1 MGATRL
7 IMDRKFVKVLLTG
20 ATGFIGAAILRR
32 LSRED
37 LSIRVLVR
45 ETSDRAHLRNVDTEI
60 SVGDL
65 GDKTSLRN
73 ALRDCDALIH
83 TAADYRLW
91 TTDPSSM
98 IASNITGTANV
109 LSAAGE
115 AGVANIVYTSSVAA
129 LGGATGDEPATEATP
144 SKLED
149 KIGTYKRSKFLAEQE
164 ALRLHRAQGLPVK
177 IVNPSAPIGPGDIK
191 PTPTGRLVVEAAK
204 GKVPAYVDSGLNV
217 VHVDDVAEG
226 HWLALH
232 NGVAGEKYI
241 LGGDNLTL
249 LEILTHIA
257 NFAGVR
263 PPMIRVPHNIVLPVA
278 YISEAWAKWVTGK
291 EPFTTV
297 DGVNMSRKPMYFS
310 SKKAIDDLGY
320 APRPTIAAFQERID
334 WFRSHGYLD

>member
-1 MGATRL
+1 
-7 IMDRKFVKVLLTG
+7 MDRKFVKVLLTG
-20 ATGFIGAAILRR
+20 ATGFVGAAILRR

-37 LSIRVLVR
+37 LSLRVFVR
-45 ETSDRAHLRNVDTEI
+45 ETSDRAHLRDFDTEI
-60 SVGDL
+60 CVGDL
-65 GDKTSLRN
+65 GDKPSLRR

-83 TAADYRLW
+83 TAAEYRLW
-91 TTDPSSM
+91 TTDPNSM
-98 IASNITGTANV
+98 IASNITGTANI
-109 LSAAGE
+109 LAAAGE
-115 AGVANIVYTSSVAA
+115 AGVSNIVYTSSVAA
-129 LGGATGDEPATEATP
+129 LGRATGDEPATEETP

-177 IVNPSAPIGPGDIK
+177 IVNPSAPIGPGDIR

-204 GKVPAYVDSGLNV
+204 GKVPAYVNTGLNV

-241 LGGDNLTL
+241 LGGNNLTL
-249 LEILTHIA
+249 FEILTHIA
-257 NFAGVR
+257 NCAGGR

-297 DGVNMSRKPMYFS
+297 DGVNMSRRPMYFS
-310 SKKAIDDLGY
+310 SKKAIDELGY
-320 APRPTIAAFQERID
+320 TPRPIIAAFQESID
-334 WFRSHGYLD
+334 WFRTHGYLG

>member
-1 MGATRL
+1 M
-7 IMDRKFVKVLLTG
+7 VVQVLLTG

-37 LSIRVLVR
+37 LAIRVLVR
-45 ETSDRAHLRNVDTEI
+45 ETSDRSHLKNIETEI
-60 SVGDL
+60 CVGDL
-65 GDKTSLRN
+65 GDKASLQN
-73 ALRDCDALIH
+73 AMKGCDALIH
-83 TAADYRLW
+83 TAAEYRLW
-91 TTDPSSM
+91 TSDPNGM
-98 IASNITGTANV
+98 VASNITGTANI

-115 AGVANIVYTSSVAA
+115 AGVSNIVYTSSVAA
-129 LGGATGDEPATEATP
+129 LGKAAEGEPVTESTP

-149 KIGTYKRSKFLAEQE
+149 KIGLYKRSKFLAEQE
-164 ALRLHRAQGLPVK
+164 VLHIHQAQGLPVK

-204 GKVPAYVDSGLNV
+204 GKVPAYVESGLNV

-226 HWLALH
+226 HLLALH
-232 NGVAGEKYI
+232 KGVPGEKYI
-241 LGGDNLTL
+241 LGGENLTL
-249 LEILTHIA
+249 LEVLTHIA
-257 NFAGVR
+257 TAAGVR

-320 APRPTIAAFQERID
+320 TPRPIISAFQESVD
-334 WFRSHGYLD
+334 WFSSRGYLG